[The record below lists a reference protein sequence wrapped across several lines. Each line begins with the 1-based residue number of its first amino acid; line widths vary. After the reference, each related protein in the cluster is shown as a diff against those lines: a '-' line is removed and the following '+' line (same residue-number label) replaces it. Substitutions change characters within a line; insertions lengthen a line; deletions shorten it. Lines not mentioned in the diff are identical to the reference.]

1 MSFWNTSENEKITG
15 STEFETGGGDMEV
28 IPAKT
33 EVKAA
38 IDEVKWDE
46 YQGDRYI
53 KARWSVVDGE
63 YKNRKIFQK
72 IRVFDSDSKK
82 ADKAKKMLA
91 AIATNAGGGL
101 LKIDGEPND
110 GQLQQHL
117 LHKPMVLLLQVW
129 TIPASETDD
138 GVEKKGNWVS
148 KVAPLNGAVASSGSG
163 SSDDKDDPFA

>member
-1 MSFWNTSENEKITG
+1 MSFWNTSENEKITE
-15 STEFETGGGDMEV
+15 TKEFETGGGDIEV

-38 IDEVKWDE
+38 IDEIKWDE
-46 YQGDRYI
+46 YDGVRFI

-63 YKNRKIFQK
+63 YKNRKVFQK
-72 IRVFDSDSKK
+72 IRVNESDSKK
-82 ADKAKKMLA
+82 ADKAKRMLA

-101 LKIDGEPND
+101 LKLEKEPTDGE
-110 GQLQQHL
+110 LQQHL

-129 TIPASETDD
+129 TIPASDTDD

-148 KVAPLNGAVASSGSG
+148 KVAPVSGSVSSSGG
-163 SSDDKDDPFA
+163 SDKPDEEDPFA